1 MAGKSPRL
9 ITPKTIATAVKAQG
23 IDTPYWTRV
32 VGNRLE
38 IQPLG
43 GQVIVIPFGPSA
55 KRPGVGNDRPKGLL
69 TAAELRAMKRDELR
83 ALAREKEIEGAGTML
98 KAELVNALYEAKS

>member
-1 MAGKSPRL
+1 MAKSPSL
-9 ITPKTIATAVKAQG
+9 ITPKAIALAVKSQG

-43 GQVIVIPFGPSA
+43 GQVIQIPFGPY
-55 KRPGVGNDRPKGLL
+55 DRPHGIL
-69 TAAELRAMKRDELR
+69 TGAELRAMKRDDLR
-83 ALAREKEIEGAGTML
+83 AMAREKEIDGAGTML
-98 KAELVNALYEAKS
+98 KAELVNALYEAKA

>member
-9 ITPKTIATAVKAQG
+9 ITPKAIALAVKQQG
-23 IDTPYWTRV
+23 ITTPYWTRV

-43 GQVIVIPFGPSA
+43 GLVIQIPFGPY
-55 KRPGVGNDRPKGLL
+55 DRPETHV
-69 TAAELRAMKRDELR
+69 TAADFNRMKRDELR
-83 ALAREKEIEGAGTML
+83 ALAREMNIDGASTML
-98 KAELVNALYEAKS
+98 KAELVTAIVEA